1 MFHLPVWA
9 LVFSSARS
17 GAILYNTGVGHALIQ
32 RAAFF
37 ICLGRLDWLALFL
50 KERRIAYGTACA
62 LVAEEYISPT
72 MRAGR
77 ITLGFGLALMALA
90 VRAATLPAPA
100 SEGGYLKLGFDLLAG
115 YPFVAP
121 NPDGEA
127 NTPPPTGEEQIPA
140 EVKGWS
146 GKKAVVTGFMLPTKM
161 ANGRA
166 TEFLLMANQMACCF
180 GAVPNMNDWVVVRMP
195 QGVAVVQDVPISF
208 YGTFRVG
215 AMVENGYLT
224 GIYALDAERMGEVKP

>member
-1 MFHLPVWA
+1 M
-9 LVFSSARS
+9 R
-17 GAILYNTGVGHALIQ
+17 VGRI
-32 RAAFF
+32 F
-37 ICLGRLDWLALFL
+37 LFL
-50 KERRIAYGTACA
+50 G
-62 LVAEEYISPT
+62 LV
-72 MRAGR
+72 
-77 ITLGFGLALMALA
+77 LLALA
-90 VRAATLPAPA
+90 VRGATLPAPA
-100 SEGGYLKLGFDLLAG
+100 VDNGYLKLGFDLLAG
-115 YPFVAP
+115 YPFITP
-121 NPDGEA
+121 NSDGDTKA
-127 NTPPPTGEEQIPA
+127 PPPTGEEQIPA

>member
-1 MFHLPVWA
+1 
-9 LVFSSARS
+9 
-17 GAILYNTGVGHALIQ
+17 
-32 RAAFF
+32 
-37 ICLGRLDWLALFL
+37 
-50 KERRIAYGTACA
+50 
-62 LVAEEYISPT
+62 

-77 ITLGFGLALMALA
+77 NLLFLGLALAASAL
-90 VRAATLPAPA
+90 RAGPLPAPA
-100 SEGGYLKLGFDLLAG
+100 VEGGYLRLGFDLLAG

-121 NPDGEA
+121 DPDA
-127 NTPPPTGEEQIPA
+127 PAKAPPATGEEQIPA

-146 GKKAVVTGFMLPTKM
+146 GRKAVVTGFMLPTKM

-195 QGVAVVQDVPISF
+195 QGTEVIQDVPISF
-208 YGTFRVG
+208 YGTFKVG

-224 GIYALDAERMGEVKP
+224 GIYALDAERMAAVKP